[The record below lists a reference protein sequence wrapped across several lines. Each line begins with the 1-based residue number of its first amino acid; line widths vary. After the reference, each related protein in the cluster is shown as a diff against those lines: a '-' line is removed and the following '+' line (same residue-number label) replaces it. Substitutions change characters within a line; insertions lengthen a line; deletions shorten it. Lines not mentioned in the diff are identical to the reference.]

1 MENEDLDQK
10 VVGDELDCEG
20 FLTNGNMWSQD
31 VAEVL
36 AQANEIGEYK
46 LTDDHWKVIHY
57 VRDFYRKHGT
67 GPAIVKVVK
76 QTGLSLQDLCRLFP
90 CGLVKGAYKLAG
102 LPKPPGCT

>member
-1 MENEDLDQK
+1 MEKEVLDQE
-10 VVGDELDCEG
+10 VVDDDVDCEG
-20 FLTNGNMWSQD
+20 FLADGNMWSQD

-36 AQANEIGEYK
+36 AKTNEIGEYK
-46 LTDDHWKVIHY
+46 LSDEHWKVIYY
-57 VRDFYRKHGT
+57 VRDFYRKYGT

-76 QTGLSLQDLCRLFP
+76 HTGLSLKDLCRLFP

>member
-1 MENEDLDQK
+1 MEKEVLDQE
-10 VVGDELDCEG
+10 VVDDDMDCEG
-20 FLTNGNMWSQD
+20 FLTDGNMWSQD

-36 AQANEIGEYK
+36 AKTNEIGEYK
-46 LTDDHWKVIHY
+46 LSDEHWKVIYY
-57 VRDFYRKHGT
+57 VRDFYIKYGT

-76 QTGLSLQDLCRLFP
+76 HTGLSLKDLCRLFP

>member
-1 MENEDLDQK
+1 MENEVLDQE
-10 VVGDELDCEG
+10 VVEDELDCEG
-20 FLTNGNMWSQD
+20 FLANGNMWSQD

-46 LTDDHWKVIHY
+46 LTDDHWKVIYY
-57 VRDFYRKHGT
+57 VRDYYRKHGT
-67 GPAIVKVVK
+67 GPAVVRVVK
-76 QTGLSLQDLCRLFP
+76 ATGLSLKDLCRLFP

>member
-1 MENEDLDQK
+1 MENEFLDQE
-10 VVGDELDCEG
+10 VVEDELDCEG
-20 FLTNGNMWSQD
+20 FLADGNMWSQD

-46 LTDDHWKVIHY
+46 LTDDHWKVIYY
-57 VRDFYRKHGT
+57 VRDFYQEHGT
-67 GPAIVKVVK
+67 GPAIVRVVK
-76 QTGLSLQDLCRLFP
+76 ETGLSLKDLCKLFP

>member
-1 MENEDLDQK
+1 MEKEVLDHEVVEDD
-10 VVGDELDCEG
+10 LDCEG
-20 FLTNGNMWSQD
+20 FLADGNIWSQN

-57 VRDFYRKHGT
+57 VRDFYRNHGT